1 MRAARCAE
9 EIYLVD
15 VCSMLVCLCRR
26 NKYIEH
32 VTSVRAWHQRVLDHM
47 IAEGGG
53 REDEEPS
60 TLAKLGEI
68 ILISR

>member
-1 MRAARCAE
+1 MCLLYA
-9 EIYLVD
+9 
-15 VCSMLVCLCRR
+15 CLCRR
-26 NKYIEH
+26 NKYIDH

-68 ILISR
+68 MLISKYLHGLYIRIQHLL

>member
-53 REDEEPS
+53 REEQAE
-60 TLAKLGEI
+60 AVK
-68 ILISR
+68 